1 MIRYISTRGGDASR
15 TFEDVLLTGLAPDGG
30 LYVPETWPQIN
41 LDDLKGK
48 SYCEI
53 AEIVMY
59 PFVEGS
65 IARDDFKRII
75 NETYSAKHFRHPDVT
90 PLVNLKSYSQSNL
103 SSDKAQETTRGDAHA
118 SDAATL
124 SEDQLDRLYIMEQ
137 FHGPTIAFKDVALQL
152 LGRLFDHVLKKQN
165 KRITIVGATSGD
177 TGSAAIEG
185 CLACDQID
193 IFILHPKGRVSDV
206 QRKQMTTIDAPNVHN
221 IALEGTFDDCQ
232 NMVKAMFNDEEF
244 RNKVQLSA
252 VNSINWARI
261 MAQIVYY
268 FATGLKLGAPEKDVS
283 FVVPTGNFG
292 NVFAAYCA
300 QNMGLPIK
308 YMGVSSN
315 KNDILT
321 RFFESG
327 EMKIGEAHAT
337 ISPSMDI
344 QISSNFERYLF
355 DLLGRDSDRLAT
367 LMSTFKE
374 TGDIAVSD
382 AHLQAARAQFESSRT
397 DDAETLALIKET
409 HDATGYT
416 LDPHTAVGMKGAKAL
431 AEKDDSGA
439 VVLLATA
446 HPAKFPDAVEK
457 AIGERPALPDHLTD
471 LFDRKEIM
479 QEQPNDIKTVMD
491 YVVGHTRAVE

>member
-1 MIRYISTRGGDASR
+1 MRYISTRGGDASR

-75 NETYSAKHFRHPDVT
+75 NETYSAEHFRHPDVT
-90 PLVNLKSYSQSNL
+90 PLHHLENFAG
-103 SSDKAQETTRGDAHA
+103 DKV
-118 SDAATL
+118 
-124 SEDQLDRLYIMEQ
+124 YILEQ

-355 DLLGRDSDRLAT
+355 DLLGRDTERLAA
-367 LMSTFKE
+367 LMNTFKE

-397 DDAETLALIKET
+397 DDAETLAMIKET

-457 AIGERPALPDHLTD
+457 AIGERPTLPDHLAD

-479 QEQPNDIKTVMD
+479 QEQPNDIKTVMG
-491 YVVGHTRAVE
+491 YVVSHTRAVE

>member
-1 MIRYISTRGGDASR
+1 MMKYISTRGGGEPQ
-15 TFEDVLLTGLAPDGG
+15 TFEQVLLTGLAPDGG
-30 LYVPETWPQIN
+30 LYVPENWPQI
-41 LDDLKGK
+41 DLNTLQGK
-48 SYCEI
+48 SYTQI
-53 AEIVMY
+53 AETVMY
-59 PFVEGS
+59 PFVEGC
-65 IARDDFKRII
+65 IERADFKKII
-75 NETYSAKHFRHPDVT
+75 AETYADNFRSSDIT
-90 PLVNLKSYSQSNL
+90 PLHPLKDNI
-103 SSDKAQETTRGDAHA
+103 
-118 SDAATL
+118 
-124 SEDQLDRLYIMEQ
+124 YIMEQ

-152 LGRLFDHVLKKQN
+152 LGRLFDHTLKKQG

-185 CLACDQID
+185 CLACENID

-221 IALEGTFDDCQ
+221 IALDGTFDDCQ

-244 RNKVQLSA
+244 RNKVSLSA

-268 FATGLKLGAPEKDVS
+268 FTTAIKLGAPEKDVS

-300 QNMGLPIK
+300 RNMGLPIK
-308 YMGVSSN
+308 TLGIASN

-337 ISPSMDI
+337 LSPSMDI

-355 DLLGRDSDRLAT
+355 DLLGRDSERLAA
-367 LMSTFKE
+367 LMTTFKE

-382 AHLQAARAQFESSRT
+382 GHLQAARAQFEASRS
-397 DDAETLALIKET
+397 DDEQTLAAIKAVYEE
-409 HDATGYT
+409 TGYI
-416 LDPHTAVGMKGAKAL
+416 LDPHTAVGMKGAQEIATK
-431 AEKDDSGA
+431 ESGA

-457 AIGERPALPDHLTD
+457 AIGARPALPDHLAD

-479 QEQPNDIKTVMD
+479 QEQPNDLKKMMA
-491 YVVGHTRAVE
+491 YVAGHTRAV

>member
-1 MIRYISTRGGDASR
+1 MMKYISTRGGGEPQ
-15 TFEDVLLTGLAPDGG
+15 TFEQVLLTGLAPDGG
-30 LYVPETWPQIN
+30 LYVPENWPQI
-41 LDDLKGK
+41 DLNTLQGK
-48 SYCEI
+48 SYTEI

-59 PFVEGS
+59 PFVEGC
-65 IARDDFKRII
+65 IERADFKQII
-75 NETYSAKHFRHPDVT
+75 AETYADNFRSVDIT
-90 PLVNLKSYSQSNL
+90 PLHPLKDNI
-103 SSDKAQETTRGDAHA
+103 
-118 SDAATL
+118 
-124 SEDQLDRLYIMEQ
+124 YIMEQ

-152 LGRLFDHVLKKQN
+152 LGRLFDHTLKKQG

-244 RNKVQLSA
+244 RNKVSLSA

-268 FATGLKLGAPEKDVS
+268 FTTALKLGAPEKEVS

-292 NVFAAYCA
+292 NVFAAYCTR
-300 QNMGLPIK
+300 NMGLPIK
-308 YMGVSSN
+308 TLGIASN

-327 EMKIGEAHAT
+327 EMTLGEAHAT
-337 ISPSMDI
+337 LSPSMDI

-355 DLLGRDSDRLAT
+355 DLLGRDADRLAA
-367 LMSTFKE
+367 LMTTFKE

-382 AHLQAARAQFESSRT
+382 AHLQAARAQFEASRS
-397 DDAETLALIKET
+397 DDAETLSAIKDI
-409 HDATGYT
+409 HDETGYI
-416 LDPHTAVGMKGAKAL
+416 LDPHTAVGMKGTNEIAAK
-431 AEKDDSGA
+431 EDGA

-457 AIGERPALPDHLTD
+457 AIGERPALPDHLSD

-479 QEQPNDIKTVMD
+479 QEQPNDLSTVMD
-491 YVVGHTRAVE
+491 YVVGHTRAV

>member
-1 MIRYISTRGGDASR
+1 MIRYISTRGGGEPQ
-15 TFEDVLLTGLAPDGG
+15 TFEQVLLAGLAPDGG
-30 LYVPETWPQIN
+30 LYVPDQWPQVD
-41 LDDLKGK
+41 LAELKGK
-48 SYCEI
+48 TYKQT
-53 AEIVMY
+53 AGYVMY
-59 PFVEGS
+59 PFMEGCLS
-65 IARDDFKRII
+65 REEVCDII
-75 NETYSAKHFRHPDVT
+75 TETYGDNFRHEDVT
-90 PLVNLKSYSQSNL
+90 PLHYL
-103 SSDKAQETTRGDAHA
+103 SGYGD
-118 SDAATL
+118 DNI
-124 SEDQLDRLYIMEQ
+124 YIMEQ

-152 LGRLFDHVLKKQN
+152 LGRLFDHTLKKQG

-185 CLACDQID
+185 CLACENID

-244 RNKVQLSA
+244 RNKVNLSA

-268 FATGLKLGAPEKDVS
+268 FTTAIKLGAPEKEVS

-300 QNMGLPIK
+300 RQMGLPIK
-308 YMGVSSN
+308 ILGIASN
-315 KNDILT
+315 RNDILT

-337 ISPSMDI
+337 LSPSMDI

-355 DLLGRDSDRLAT
+355 DLLDRDSDRLAT
-367 LMSTFKE
+367 LMQTFKD
-374 TGDIAVSD
+374 TGDIAVSG
-382 AHLQAARAQFESSRT
+382 AHLQAARAQFEASRS
-397 DDAETLALIKET
+397 DDEQTLAAIKEVYEE
-409 HDATGYT
+409 TGYI
-416 LDPHTAVGMKGAKAL
+416 LDPHTAVGMKGTEAIAAK
-431 AEKDDSGA
+431 EDGA

-457 AIGERPALPDHLTD
+457 AIGSRPALPDHLAD
-471 LFDRKEIM
+471 LFERKEIM
-479 QEQPNDIKTVMD
+479 QEQPNDLGTVMA
-491 YVVGHTRAVE
+491 YVEGHTRAVE

>member
-1 MIRYISTRGGDASR
+1 MIKYISTRGGVEPQ
-15 TFEDVLLTGLAPDGG
+15 TFEQVLLNGLAPDGG
-30 LYVPETWPQIN
+30 LYVPESWPQID
-41 LDDLKGK
+41 LASLKGK
-48 SYCEI
+48 SYIDI
-53 AEIVMY
+53 AEIIMY

-65 IARDDFKRII
+65 IERKDFREIL
-75 NETYSAKHFRHPDVT
+75 EQTYSHNIFRDKEVT
-90 PLVNLKSYSQSNL
+90 PLHHLKGYGKDNI
-103 SSDKAQETTRGDAHA
+103 
-118 SDAATL
+118 
-124 SEDQLDRLYIMEQ
+124 YIMEQ

-152 LGRLFDHVLKKQN
+152 LGRLFDHVLT
-165 KRITIVGATSGD
+165 KRGEHVTIVGATSGD

-185 CLACDQID
+185 CKSCSHID
-193 IFILHPKGRVSDV
+193 IFILHPRGRVSDV

-221 IALEGTFDDCQ
+221 IAIEGSFDDCQ

-244 RNKVQLSA
+244 RNSVNLSA

-268 FATGLKLGAPEKDVS
+268 FTTALKLGAPEKEVS

-308 YMGVSSN
+308 TLGIASN

-327 EMKIGEAHAT
+327 EMKLGEAFAT

-355 DLLGRDSDRLAT
+355 DLLNRDATRLAN
-367 LMSTFKE
+367 LMTSFKE

-382 AHLQAARAQFESSRT
+382 THLQKARAQFESTRSN
-397 DDAETLALIKET
+397 DDETLALIKEVYNKT
-409 HDATGYT
+409 SYI
-416 LDPHTAVGMKGAKAL
+416 LDPHTAVGMKGAKEVAK
-431 AEKDDSGA
+431 EESGA

-457 AIGERPALPDHLTD
+457 AIGIRPELPEHLSD
-471 LFDRKEIM
+471 LFERKEIM
-479 QEQPNDIKTVMD
+479 QEQPNDLGKVMD
-491 YVVGHTRAVE
+491 YVRKHTKK